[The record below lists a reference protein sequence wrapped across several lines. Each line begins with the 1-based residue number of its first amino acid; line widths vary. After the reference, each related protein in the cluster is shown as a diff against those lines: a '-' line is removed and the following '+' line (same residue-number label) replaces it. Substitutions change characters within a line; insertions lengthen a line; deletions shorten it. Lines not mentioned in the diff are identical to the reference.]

1 MDQPSSLNRN
11 VQVYSA
17 DHIDGQPRY
26 AVLLYWLMLLQ
37 LHAWENLLGGFEAVE
52 MKVLS
57 HMLLRLNGMDLAVL
71 LLLSLLHTVTPP
83 DTAS

>member
-1 MDQPSSLNRN
+1 MPF
-11 VQVYSA
+11 QV
-17 DHIDGQPRY
+17 
-26 AVLLYWLMLLQ
+26 
-37 LHAWENLLGGFEAVE
+37 WENLLGGFEAVE

-71 LLLSLLHTVTPP
+71 LLLSLVHTVTPP